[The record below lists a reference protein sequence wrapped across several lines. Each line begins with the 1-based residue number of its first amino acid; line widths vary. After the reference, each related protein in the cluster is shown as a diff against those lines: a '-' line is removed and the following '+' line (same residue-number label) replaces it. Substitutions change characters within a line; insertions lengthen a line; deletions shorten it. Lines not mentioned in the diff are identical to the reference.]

1 MGRLEAVQEGDP
13 GRQEDLPG
21 AVETGRLEAV
31 QEGDPGKPADLPGAV
46 ETGRLEAHRGAAD
59 PVVVGR
65 PVEADLDKSLPQDP
79 ARGC

>member
-13 GRQEDLPG
+13 GRQADLPG
-21 AVETGRLEAV
+21 AVETGRQV
-31 QEGDPGKPADLPGAV
+31 DLPGAV
-46 ETGRLEAHRGAAD
+46 EAGRLEAHRGAAD

>member
-1 MGRLEAVQEGDP
+1 M
-13 GRQEDLPG
+13 
-21 AVETGRLEAV
+21 GRLEAV

-46 ETGRLEAHRGAAD
+46 EAGRLEAHRGAAD